1 MKNKVLIIIA
11 ALLFVIVLILLNVFL
26 NSQNNLETNLEESK
40 EEESTMEILKVTSA
54 NFEEEVLNSDK
65 TVLIDFYA
73 DWCGPCK
80 MLSPII
86 ENVANENEDIKVVKI
101 DVDNAQD
108 LAIKYQIYSIPTIVV
123 IKNGEETDRSVG
135 IASKSQILEMVK

>member
-1 MKNKVLIIIA
+1 MKNKILIIIA
-11 ALLFVIVLILLNVFL
+11 AVLFIIVLILLNVFL
-26 NSQNNLETNLEESK
+26 NSQNNLETNLEKSK
-40 EEESTMEILKVTSA
+40 EEESIMEVLKVTSA

-123 IKNGEETDRSVG
+123 IKDGEETNRNVG